1 MELELTVGA
10 AKVDITPPVGTLL
23 AGALRPRESQGVG
36 SRLYASALVIEDEWG
51 SRLALVALDLISVDR
66 GNAGDAAVRLASQ
79 ATGIPESHICLACSH
94 THTGPY
100 TRERQGEFLNPEWLD
115 GLPGKISQAVAE
127 ADRARVPATMSR
139 CRAFEF
145 RVQHNRRM
153 RFKDG
158 RDVNAWLLKNQV
170 NTDLQCLGSAGP
182 IDPEIGMLAFE
193 DAEGELI
200 AVVYTFALHSTS
212 DFGTLLSADY
222 PGVVA
227 DRLADAFGAQTVP
240 LYLAGCCGNINPN
253 TGGGGLVETG
263 NRLADAMIPAL
274 ESRSPVQEP
283 VVVDARKRAVAV
295 PLRDLNV
302 DQEERLEKCG
312 WDPGSN
318 QFFRE
323 GQARLRAEGIAQ
335 VETVVQA
342 LRIGDTGLIA
352 LPGEVFV
359 EWGLHVKRQGPFGW
373 NYGIALSNDSLG
385 YLITRDAWEAGG
397 YEALTSAGTF
407 IDVAGV
413 ELMVGRSMAMLRQL
427 HGDGPASPARP
438 D

>member
-1 MELELTVGA
+1 MAPTLTVGA

-23 AGALRPRESQGVG
+23 AGALKPRESQGVG
-36 SRLYASALVIEDEWG
+36 NPLYASALVIEDEQE
-51 SRLALVALDLISVDR
+51 SRLALVALDLISLDR
-66 GNAGDAAVRLASQ
+66 SNGGDAAVRLASQ
-79 ATGIPESHICLACSH
+79 ATGIPESHVCLTCSH

-100 TRERQGEFLNPEWLD
+100 TRQRQRQFINEEWLD
-115 GLPGKISQAVAE
+115 ALPGKIAQAVAE
-127 ADRARVPATMSR
+127 ADDARVPATMSR

-158 RDVNAWLLKNQV
+158 RDVNGWLLRNQV

-182 IDPEIGMLAFE
+182 IDPEVGMLAFE
-193 DAEGELI
+193 DANGDMI
-200 AVVYTFALHSTS
+200 AVIYTFALHTAS

-227 DRLADAFGAQTVP
+227 ERLADAFGPQTVS
-240 LYLAGCCGNINPN
+240 LYLTGCCGNINPN
-253 TGGGGLVETG
+253 FGGGGHVETG
-263 NRLADAMIPAL
+263 NRLADAMVPAV
-274 ESRSPVQEP
+274 ESRAPIRKTVL
-283 VVVDARKRAVAV
+283 VGARKRDVIV
-295 PLRDLNV
+295 PLRDLEL
-302 DQEERLEKCG
+302 DQEDRLERCG

-318 QFFRE
+318 EVFRE
-323 GQARLRAEGIAQ
+323 GQARLRAEGLTQ

-342 LRIGDTGLIA
+342 LHIGDTGFIA

-359 EWGLHVKRQGPFGW
+359 EWGLHVKRRGPFSW

-397 YEALTSAGTF
+397 YEALTSVGTF

-413 ELMVGRSMAMLRQL
+413 ELMVDRGMEMLRKL
-427 HGDGPASPARP
+427 YRDGANSPTQP
-438 D
+438 E